1 MFFFPHRLK
10 NYPYLQENQ
19 QYISCTSAYIHLW
32 NDCFLHYACKSVP
45 CSLSVSA
52 GLKTDITDVASSSV
66 FAAVTACNIK
76 IA

>member
-1 MFFFPHRLK
+1 MSV
-10 NYPYLQENQ
+10 
-19 QYISCTSAYIHLW
+19 SCTMPAKVYLARS
-32 NDCFLHYACKSVP
+32 
-45 CSLSVSA
+45 CSPSVSA